1 MEKRIKIA
9 IDGPVGSGKSTV
21 AKRVARAMGY
31 TYIDT
36 GAMYRAIAL
45 KAKRKGL
52 SWDDADGMTALARV
66 TSVTLE
72 TAKGEDE
79 TSIVRL
85 DGEDV
90 SKAIRET
97 DIGGGA
103 SKIGTI
109 SGVRRALVAMQKKM
123 SAAGGVVMEGRDIG
137 TVVLPDAELKIFLSG
152 SVEERAKRRF
162 IELQSKGK
170 TPVMAEVIEEVKARD
185 HQDSTR
191 ADSPLKKADDGVEVD
206 TTGMTREQVIG
217 EIVRKAEKKSQ
228 PAMKVNTPPH
238 GRAGCPAEWRDKS
251 QQT

>member
-1 MEKRIKIA
+1 MEKRIKVA

-21 AKRVARAMGY
+21 AKRVARALGY

-45 KAKRKGL
+45 KAKRAGI
-52 SWDDADGMTALARV
+52 SWDDGEKMAALARGTDV
-66 TSVTLE
+66 ALEPARGEEETSV
-72 TAKGEDE
+72 
-79 TSIVRL
+79 VRL

-97 DIGGGA
+97 EIGGGA

-123 SAAGGVVMEGRDIG
+123 AARGGVVMEGRDIG

-162 IELQSKGK
+162 LELTAKGK
-170 TPVMAEVIEEVKARD
+170 SPVMAEVIEEVRARD
-185 HQDSTR
+185 HQDTTR

-206 TTGMTREQVIG
+206 TTSMSREQVIE
-217 EIVRKAEKKSQ
+217 EIVRRAREKARS
-228 PAMKVNTPPH
+228 
-238 GRAGCPAEWRDKS
+238 
-251 QQT
+251 

>member
-1 MEKRIKIA
+1 MGKRIKIA

-21 AKRVARAMGY
+21 AKRVARSLAY

-45 KAKRKGL
+45 KAKREGV
-52 SWDDADGMTALARV
+52 SWDDADGMTALARS

-72 TAKGEDE
+72 PAGGEDE
-79 TSIVRL
+79 TSVVRL

-90 SKAIRET
+90 SRAIRET

-109 SGVRRALVAMQKKM
+109 SGVRRALVAMQQRM
-123 SAAGGVVMEGRDIG
+123 AEAGGVVMEGRDIG
-137 TVVLPDAELKIFLSG
+137 TVVLPDAELKIFLTG

-162 IELQSKGK
+162 LELRSKGK

-185 HQDSTR
+185 RQDSTR
-191 ADSPLKKADDGVEVD
+191 ADSPLKKAGDGVEVD
-206 TTGMTREQVIG
+206 TTAMTREQVI
-217 EIVRKAEKKSQ
+217 EESVRR
-228 PAMKVNTPPH
+228 
-238 GRAGCPAEWRDKS
+238 GRARARA
-251 QQT
+251 

>member
-1 MEKRIKIA
+1 MPIRRTGGDTYMEKRIKIA

-36 GAMYRAIAL
+36 GAMYRAVAL
-45 KAKRKGL
+45 KAKRKGV
-52 SWDDADGMTALARV
+52 SWDDGEKMTALARA

-72 TAKGEDE
+72 PAKGEDE
-79 TSIVRL
+79 TSVVRL

-123 SAAGGVVMEGRDIG
+123 AEKGGVVMEGRDIG

-152 SVEERAKRRF
+152 SVEERAKRRLL
-162 IELQSKGK
+162 ELQSKGK

-217 EIVRKAEKKSQ
+217 EIVGKAKVKSLI
-228 PAMKVNTPPH
+228 PPL
-238 GRAGCPAEWRDKS
+238 R
-251 QQT
+251 